1 MPSYQI
7 DIQKNIIKYKG
18 ETFKLS
24 EIKTILKTTGAEMF
38 ASISCPNEVKYA
50 LTEEAKS
57 VLNNLV
63 GKNITGK
70 KC

>member
-1 MPSYQI
+1 MSSYQI

-24 EIKTILKTTGAEMF
+24 EIKTILKNTGAEMF
-38 ASISCPNEVKYA
+38 ISISCPNEIKYV

-57 VLNNLV
+57 VMSNLA
-63 GKNITGK
+63 GKDITRK
-70 KC
+70 A